1 MEMSM
6 QASSRV
12 TSDNGEPHKKPSIKD
27 RLGPI
32 RGASSE
38 DRPTTTKSKRHLNE
52 DSYDIEL
59 GKNPRR
65 EINSSRTLKDD
76 RLTNPMKSPNRKSK
90 WLVGN
95 RIKYTLLARKK

>member
-1 MEMSM
+1 M
-6 QASSRV
+6 QVSSRT

-38 DRPTTTKSKRHLNE
+38 DRPSTTKSKRHLNE
-52 DSYDIEL
+52 DSYDTEL

-65 EINSSRTLKDD
+65 EINSSRTLKDE
-76 RLTNPMKSPNRKSK
+76 RLTNPRKSPNRKGK
-90 WLVGN
+90 WLVEN
-95 RIKYTLLARKK
+95 RVKYKLLAENI